1 MHPNYDTQNL
11 PWFGWDW
18 DCEAELGLF
27 VISLDVREDTPVVI
41 HPAQPADG
49 IVAPWAADA
58 ASWSKTKIRTL
69 KPTTESKKMAL
80 YF

>member
-1 MHPNYDTQNL
+1 MTPKNL

-18 DCEAELGLF
+18 DCEAGLGLF

-58 ASWSKTKIRTL
+58 AS
-69 KPTTESKKMAL
+69 
-80 YF
+80 